1 MNYQIRPLKFHLEKY
16 LAIHF
21 LEKKW
26 EKVKKFLEN
35 DLSHPS
41 LNFKKIILKHTAFYS
56 FRLDKQYRGVCILK
70 NDIIEVILCT
80 NHYK

>member
-35 DLSHPS
+35 DLSHPP
-41 LNFKKIILKHTAFYS
+41 LNFKKIIL
-56 FRLDKQYRGVCILK
+56 
-70 NDIIEVILCT
+70 
-80 NHYK
+80 